1 MFCQPLLTTC
11 CNVITQ
17 IAPLMQILRLLS
29 FSGMLMLLGMPIL
42 VVAQVQPDAYTRPEM
57 LDVLGLSVEGDVD
70 EFSRSFVQQTS
81 QLAIGQKLSIP
92 GDPALSEAIRSIY
105 RLGTYENVQIV
116 EERRVGSGVF
126 LAIRVRRAPTLGD
139 YTFSNVKKG
148 HAKDIREEVPL
159 VARGPVQESAVAR
172 SVQIIKDF
180 YADKGH
186 PLAEVEVVRDRV
198 DDRTIDLDFQI
209 DKGPKVKVEEIQFT
223 GNQEVSD
230 RQLRK
235 AMETNE
241 NSFWMFW
248 KNGKLN
254 REEYAKD
261 MDRIVREYNERGY
274 YDARVVEDSVYIA
287 GLEEGDPEIR
297 VEVTVEEGPQYHISD
312 VSWEGNTLFSDAQLT
327 ERLSL
332 YPGDVYNVKVLEENL
347 FGVGKNNDVSSLY
360 MNSGYMRFGVE
371 PEVRVRGDSLK
382 LVMNVYEGDVFEY
395 GNIRIAGNTTTKEHV
410 IRREL
415 STIPGSTFRRDQI
428 QETVRRLMQ
437 LNYFTQESVGAGP
450 EIDIND
456 GSKTVDLQYNLEETG
471 TSQLEL
477 SGTWGQFGLVLQL
490 RFNFNNF
497 SAQNLFDGEAWT
509 PLPSGDGQQFSVGVQ
524 TNGSRFQQYQL
535 SFTEPWF
542 RGKPKPLGFSTSF
555 SRIKGLTLLD
565 SGRAGDG
572 RLLTFTQSVFYQ
584 QRLTWPDNWF
594 RTSTR
599 VGYQYFQNQ
608 DWIST
613 LPQGVSEQLTITQ
626 DFTRDNTNHPLFPSQ
641 GSSFLL
647 SAQIAPPIGDLI
659 QFHKWRLNTKWYA
672 PITRKIS
679 LAFNADFGF
688 IGTLTGDEVEFERF
702 VVGGSPFETQGF
714 LSFFGKDVIYM
725 RGFPLAALGPRNADN
740 EPVGGRIL
748 NKYGAQLTWMAVQSQ
763 SLQAAPYLF
772 MDAANAWDQFRAY
785 NPTDVFRS
793 AGFGAKIF
801 LPILGV
807 VEMAYGYNFDEF
819 RQLTSDHD
827 GSRKWTFQFS
837 LGQGF

>member
-1 MFCQPLLTTC
+1 MH
-11 CNVITQ
+11 
-17 IAPLMQILRLLS
+17 ILRLS
-29 FSGMLMLLGMPIL
+29 TFLGMIL
-42 VVAQVQPDAYTRPEM
+42 LAWTPASTLAQVQPDAYTRPEV

-92 GDPALSEAIRSIY
+92 GDPALSDAIRSIY

-126 LAIRVRRAPTLGD
+126 LAIHVRRAPTLGE

-148 HAKDIREEVPL
+148 HAKDIRKEVPL

-186 PLAEVEVVRDRV
+186 PLAEVEIVRDRV
-198 DDRTIDLDFQI
+198 DERTLNLDFRI
-209 DKGPKVKVEEIQFT
+209 DKGPKVKVEEIRFT
-223 GNQEVSD
+223 GNEQVSD
-230 RQLRK
+230 RRLRK
-235 AMETNE
+235 AMKTNK
-241 NSFWMFW
+241 NSFWKFW

-261 MDRIVREYNERGY
+261 MDRIVRAYNERGH
-274 YDARVVEDSVYIA
+274 YDARVLEDTVYIA
-287 GLEEGDPEIR
+287 GLDGGDPEIH
-297 VEVTVEEGPQYHISD
+297 VEVKVEEGPKYHIRRIR
-312 VSWEGNTLFSDAQLT
+312 WEGNTLFSDAQLT

-332 YPGDVYNVKVLEENL
+332 FPGDVYNVKMLEENL

-360 MNSGYMRFGVE
+360 MNAGYMRFGVE
-371 PEVRVRGDSLK
+371 PEVRVRGDSLD
-382 LVMNVYEGDVFEY
+382 LVMNVFEGDVFEY

-428 QETVRRLMQ
+428 QESVRRLMQ

-497 SAQNLFDGEAWT
+497 SAQNLFDGKAWS
-509 PLPSGDGQQFSVGVQ
+509 PLPSGDGQQFSIGVQ

-555 SRIKGLTLLD
+555 SRIRGLTILD
-565 SGRAGDG
+565 TGTAGNG
-572 RLLTFTQSVFYQ
+572 RLLTFSQSVFYQ
-584 QRLTWPDNWF
+584 QRLRWPDNWF

-599 VGYQYFQNQ
+599 IGYQYFLNE

-613 LPQGVSEQLTITQ
+613 LPQGVSQQLTITQ

-647 SAQIAPPIGDLI
+647 SAQIAPPVGDLI
-659 QFHKWRLNTKWYA
+659 QFHKWRLNTSWYA

-679 LAFNADFGF
+679 LSFSSDFGF
-688 IGTLTGDEVEFERF
+688 IGTLNGEEVEFERF

-725 RGFPLAALGPRNADN
+725 RGFPLAAVGPRNADN

-793 AGFGAKIF
+793 AGFGAKVF
-801 LPILGV
+801 LPILGM

-819 RQLTSDHD
+819 TQLTSGHN
-827 GSRKWTFQFS
+827 GSKKWTFQFS